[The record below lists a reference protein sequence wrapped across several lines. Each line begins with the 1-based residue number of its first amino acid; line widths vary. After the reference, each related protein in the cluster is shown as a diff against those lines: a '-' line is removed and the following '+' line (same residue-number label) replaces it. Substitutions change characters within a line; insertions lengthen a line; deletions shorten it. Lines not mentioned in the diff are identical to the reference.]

1 MKTIPEIKADFPLL
15 SVMEKGKPICYL
27 DSGATSQKPASVIA
41 AEKAYYETIN
51 ANVHRGI
58 YRISEEA
65 TAASEATREKIRAFI
80 NAGSRS
86 EIIYTRNATESIN
99 LVARTWGE
107 TFLREDDL
115 VILTEMEHH
124 ANLVPWQMLAERR
137 KIRLEFIP
145 VLDDGTLD
153 LDEYHRLLREEPKL
167 VSVSAMSN
175 VLGTIPPI
183 KEMIADAHAAGAL
196 FLVDGA
202 QAVPHMKTDVRDLDA
217 DFLAFSAHKMLG
229 PTGLGVLY
237 GKRALLEKMP
247 PFLGGGD
254 MISKVH
260 LRSFSCN
267 ELPWKFEAGTPA
279 IAEEVSFGAAIDYL
293 NDLGMD
299 AVFAHELSLTQ
310 RAIERLTAEVP
321 GLKIYG
327 PLSGK
332 RGGAV
337 SFTLD
342 YAHPHD
348 TADILASEGVCVR
361 AGHHCAMPLHERF
374 RIPATTRASFYIYN
388 DENDIDRLIEALGK
402 VYKVF
407 G

>member
-15 SVMEKGKPICYL
+15 SVMENGNPICYL

-80 NAGSRS
+80 NAASRA
-86 EIIYTRNATESIN
+86 EIVYTRNATESIN
-99 LVARTWGE
+99 LVARAWGE
-107 TFLREDDL
+107 TSLNEGDL

-145 VLDDGTLD
+145 ILDDGTLD
-153 LDEYHRLLREEPKL
+153 LEEYHRLLREEPKL

-202 QAVPHMKTDVRDLDA
+202 QAVPHMKVDVRDWDA

-237 GKRALLEKMP
+237 GKRALLEAMP

-260 LRSFSCN
+260 LRSFTCN

-310 RAIERLTAEVP
+310 KAIDRLTAEVP

-388 DENDIDRLIEALGK
+388 DENDIDRLIKSLGK
-402 VYKVF
+402 VYKIF